1 MPHMPLLTGAPNF
14 RDMGGTVT
22 KDGRSIRH
30 GLVFRS
36 EGLSELTEHD
46 LEVAQ
51 TLGIRLICDLRSKHE
66 RKGSHSRWPLDKGT
80 ELLHFDISADVRS
93 GEESLAKLMVETPT
107 RQVAT
112 RAMVS
117 IYRQFPYAFSG
128 KLRAL
133 FDRLLT
139 DSGLPMVFHCTAG
152 KDRTGFVSAILL
164 SVLGVDRETILK
176 DYLKS
181 SLYWNG
187 VRGEASLKRS
197 LQALFDG
204 VPPDDVLQPL
214 MAVDAAYLDAALD
227 EVMDNF
233 GSVENYLHTCAGLD
247 EQAARKL
254 RERLLT

>member
-1 MPHMPLLTGAPNF
+1 MPHTPLLAGAPNF

-22 KDGRSIRH
+22 RDGRSIRH

-36 EGLSELTEHD
+36 EGLSQLTEND

-51 TLGIRLICDLRSKHE
+51 TLGIRLVCDLRSKHE
-66 RKGSHSRWPLDKGT
+66 CDRSPSRWPLNKGT
-80 ELLHFDISADVRS
+80 ELLHLDISADVRA
-93 GEESLAKLMVETPT
+93 GEESMIKLLVDTPT

-139 DSGLPMVFHCTAG
+139 DDGVPMVFHCTAG

-164 SVLGVDRETILK
+164 SALGVDREAILE

-181 SLYWNG
+181 GMYWDG
-187 VRGEASLKRS
+187 VRGEVSLKRS
-197 LQALFDG
+197 LQAFFAG
-204 VPPDDVLQPL
+204 VPPDDVIHPM

-227 EVMDNF
+227 EVKENF

-247 EQAARKL
+247 EHAVGKL
-254 RERLLT
+254 RERLLA